1 MPAACPNTG
10 NDGRGDA
17 RCYRNAGVPST
28 IALTMTATA
37 SAVSADFEMKPRQ
50 SPMSLI

>member
-1 MPAACPNTG
+1 MSSSTG
-10 NDGRGDA
+10 NDDRGDA

-37 SAVSADFEMKPRQ
+37 SAVSALEMKPRQ